1 MKKYKLSSV
10 KQITVWLWHT
20 WKGYRLQAFLNALIG
35 MILVISDLAF
45 VWATKLSIDI
55 ATHVEKDVELST
67 ALGILIGIILTQLI
81 LGIVSKW
88 VRALLGVKARN
99 KMQRT
104 VFARLLQSEWK
115 GMKRFHTGN
124 LLNRIER
131 DVSDVINFLT
141 EYIPSLS
148 NTCLQF
154 IGAFLFL
161 FWMDS
166 TLACVVVV
174 VLPFFIIVSKL
185 YVRRMRSLTH
195 DVRETESKIQSIIQE
210 SLQHTLVI
218 KTLERTQATID
229 KLGFSQKKL
238 HGEVLTK
245 TKYSTVSSAL
255 INAGF
260 ATGYLIT
267 FIWGV
272 TNLEKGLITYG
283 AMLAFIQL
291 VGKIQGPV
299 RAMTQYI
306 PIFIGAFT
314 ASERLM
320 ELEEIPLEPQ
330 KEDEKISQAAGIRI
344 ENLSFAYDTEGRKI
358 FNHFDFD
365 FPPQSVTAILG
376 ETGSGKTT
384 LIRLL
389 LSLIHPAEG
398 QITLYSQQGQQI
410 TAAPS
415 TRCNFSYVPQGN
427 TLLSGTIRENLL
439 LGSPNA
445 TEKDMEE
452 ALHCAAADFVFT
464 LPKGLDTI
472 CGEMGDGLSE
482 GQAQRISI
490 ARAILKDSPILL
502 LDEATSALDEDTERF
517 VIQNVI
523 AKYNNRTL
531 IFITH
536 RPEVLN
542 HCSQTL
548 RLNKKR
554 KS

>member
-1 MKKYKLSSV
+1 MKKDKLSSI
-10 KQITVWLWHT
+10 KQISIWLWHT
-20 WKGYRLQAFLNALIG
+20 WKGYRLQAFLNTLIG
-35 MILVISDLAF
+35 MILVFSDLAF

-55 ATHVEKDVELST
+55 ATHVEKNVELST
-67 ALGILIGIILTQLI
+67 ALSILVGIMVTQIL
-81 LGIVSKW
+81 LGITSRW
-88 VRALLGVKARN
+88 IRALLGVDAQN
-99 KMQRT
+99 KMQRA
-104 VFARLLQSEWK
+104 VFARLLMSEWQ

-131 DVSDVINFLT
+131 DVADVIDFLT
-141 EYIPSLS
+141 EYIPSLT
-148 NTCLQF
+148 NTCVQF

-185 YVRRMRSLTH
+185 YMKKMRKLTH
-195 DVRETESKIQSIIQE
+195 DVRDTESKIQSVIQE

-218 KTLERTQATID
+218 KTLERTQATIE
-229 KLGFSQKKL
+229 KLGLSQKKL
-238 HGEVLTK
+238 HGEVITK
-245 TKYSTVSSAL
+245 TKYSTVSSTL
-255 INAGF
+255 INIGF

-272 TNLEKGLITYG
+272 TSLEQGLITYG

-306 PIFIGAFT
+306 PIFIGSFT

-320 ELEEIPLEPQ
+320 ELEEIPLEPENENKKL
-330 KEDEKISQAAGIRI
+330 KEAAGIKI
-344 ENLSFAYDTEGRKI
+344 ENLTFAYDSDSRKI
-358 FNHFDFD
+358 FDHFDFD

-384 LIRLL
+384 LIRVL
-389 LSLIHPAEG
+389 LSLINPSSG
-398 QITLYSQQGQQI
+398 NVYLYDKKGNKLNI
-410 TAAPS
+410 APC
-415 TRCNFSYVPQGN
+415 TRSNFSYVPQGN

-439 LGSPNA
+439 LGDPNA
-445 TEKDMEE
+445 TEEEMKE
-452 ALHCAAADFVFT
+452 ALRCAAADFVFN
-464 LPKGLDTI
+464 LPNGLESV

-490 ARAILKDSPILL
+490 ARAILKNSPVLL
-502 LDEATSALDEDTERF
+502 LDEATSALDEDTEKF
-517 VIQNVI
+517 VIQNI
-523 AKYNNRTL
+523 IERYNDRTL

-536 RPEVLN
+536 RPEVLKY
-542 HCSQTL
+542 CSQTL
-548 RLNKKR
+548 KLNKKT

>member
-10 KQITVWLWHT
+10 KQIGRWLWHT
-20 WKGYRLQAFLNALIG
+20 WKGYRLQAILNTVIG
-35 MILVISDLAF
+35 LVLVGTDLAF
-45 VWATKLSIDI
+45 VWATKLAVDI
-55 ATHVEKDVELST
+55 ATHVETSLQLST
-67 ALGILIGIILTQLI
+67 AIALLVSIIVIQLVMGVLAKWIRAVLG
-81 LGIVSKW
+81 
-88 VRALLGVKARN
+88 VRAQN

-104 VFARLLQSEWK
+104 VFCRLLLSEWK
-115 GMKRFHTGN
+115 GLKKFHTGN

-131 DVSDVINFLT
+131 DVTDVINFLT
-141 EYIPSLS
+141 EYIPSLTS
-148 NTCLQF
+148 TIVQF

-166 TLACVVVV
+166 TLACVIVV
-174 VLPFFIIVSKL
+174 VLPVFIVISKL
-185 YVRRMRSLTH
+185 YIRKLRGLTH
-195 DVRETESKIQSIIQE
+195 EVRDTESKIQSIIQE

-218 KTLERTQATID
+218 KTLERTQATIE

-238 HGEVLTK
+238 HGEVITK
-245 TKYSTVSSAL
+245 TKFSMISSTL
-255 INAGF
+255 MNAGF

-272 TNLEKGLITYG
+272 TSLERGAITYG

-291 VGKIQGPV
+291 VGQIQGPV
-299 RAMTQYI
+299 RALTQYI
-306 PIFIGAFT
+306 PIFISTFT

-320 ELEEIPLEPQ
+320 ELEEIPLEPN
-330 KEDEKISQAAGIRI
+330 KDDEMLPSAAGIKI
-344 ENLSFAYDTEGRKI
+344 ENVSFAYDDESRKI
-358 FNHFDFD
+358 FNHFNFD
-365 FPPQSVTAILG
+365 FPPQSITAILG

-389 LSLIHPAEG
+389 LALMQPTEG
-398 QITLYSQQGQQI
+398 SVKLYDDKGNLVDI
-410 TAAPS
+410 APS

-439 LGSPNA
+439 LGNPKA
-445 TEKDMEE
+445 TEEQMNE
-452 ALHCAAADFVFT
+452 ALRCAAADFVFS
-464 LPKGLDTI
+464 LPKGIDSI

-490 ARAILKDSPILL
+490 ARAVLKNSPILL

-517 VIQNVI
+517 VIQNI
-523 AKYNNRTL
+523 IEKYNDRTL

-536 RPEVLN
+536 RPEVLRY
-542 HCSQTL
+542 CTQTL
-548 RLNKKR
+548 ELNKKR
-554 KS
+554 KD